1 MASDRWTWGRSCGA
15 PVCLALV
22 ALVVS
27 GCAGGKSD
35 VEGPSTVR
43 VQHVALALD
52 GYRDRGFL
60 AGTIEFPVVGRLVLL
75 QGPADSAWLGFA
87 ASMSPSALRFSKDG
101 DLYAARYQV
110 RLRAVAGSD
119 TVLSWDRREV
129 VRVDN
134 FPETVSREERVF
146 FQEFVTLPPGTYE
159 VDVALRELTSRREV
173 HQVFPVSWP
182 PAGDDG
188 SLLSNPQPVFHAV
201 AREAFEQSP
210 PMLVAPRAT
219 VSAGR
224 EPLLLVVED
233 GSGEAGP
240 LVVELLAEADSGVP
254 LWRDTVALLRT
265 EGGPAT
271 AIGPLPQRRVPPG
284 VVSLRVWRPDSRTVR
299 ETALLVTLD
308 DEWAFPDFASAAEHL
323 EYAVSRDTLN
333 MWLVAAP
340 ADRVRMW
347 EQFWDETDP
356 DPSTLPNEFLR
367 LYFDRMSIAN
377 DRYAEPGIPGWKTD
391 RGRAFVQ
398 LGAPDE
404 EIARRPKR
412 QGEFPEIEWVYDE
425 SVSFQVRLIFRD
437 SGGSG
442 VFSLDQRSRTALGD
456 AVRRLRS
463 IQKQER
469 DAAAATDNPVE
480 EPDS

>member
-1 MASDRWTWGRSCGA
+1 MASDGWTWGKTGGA
-15 PVCLALV
+15 SVCLALI
-22 ALVVS
+22 AIGCGS
-27 GCAGGKSD
+27 GNPD

-60 AGTIEFPVVGRLVLL
+60 AGTIEFPVVGRLILL

-87 ASMSPSALRFSKDG
+87 ASMSPAALRFSKDG
-101 DLYAARYQV
+101 DLYAAHYQV

-119 TVLSWDRREV
+119 TVVSWNRRET
-129 VRVDN
+129 VRVDD

-146 FQEFVTLPPGTYE
+146 FQQFVTLPPGSYD
-159 VDVALRELTSRREV
+159 VDVVLRELTSRREV
-173 HQVFPVSWP
+173 QQAFAVSWP
-182 PAGDDG
+182 PEGDGG
-188 SLLSNPQPVFHAV
+188 SRLSEPQPVFHAV
-201 AREAFEQSP
+201 SRTAFEQSP

-233 GSGEAGP
+233 GSGEPGQ
-240 LVVELLAEADSGVP
+240 LVVEVLAEADSGVP
-254 LWRDTVALLRT
+254 LWRDTVELRST

-284 VVSLRVWRPDSRTVR
+284 VVSLRVWRPDHETVR
-299 ETALLVTLD
+299 QTALLITLD

-323 EYAVSRDTLN
+323 EYAVSPDTLE
-333 MWLVAAP
+333 MWLLAAP
-340 ADRVRMW
+340 ADRARMW

-367 LYFDRMSIAN
+367 LFFDRMSIAN

-398 LGAPDE
+398 LGPPDQ
-404 EIARRPKR
+404 EIARRPQR
-412 QGEFPEIEWVYDE
+412 PGEFPEIEWLYDE
-425 SVSFQVRLIFRD
+425 SVSFHVRLIYQD

-442 VFSLDQRSRTALGD
+442 VYSLDRRSQTELAD

-463 IQKQER
+463 IQRQER
-469 DAAAATDNPVE
+469 DTAAASPSVE
-480 EPDS
+480 AGR

>member
-1 MASDRWTWGRSCGA
+1 MASDGWTWGKT
-15 PVCLALV
+15 
-22 ALVVS
+22 
-27 GCAGGKSD
+27 GCAFACLVLIAIGCGGGKPD

-87 ASMSPSALRFSKDG
+87 ASMSPAALRFSKDG
-101 DLYAARYQV
+101 DLYSARYQV
-110 RLRAVAGSD
+110 RLRAIAGSD
-119 TVLSWDRREV
+119 TVVSWNRRET
-129 VRVDN
+129 VRVDD

-146 FQEFVTLPPGTYE
+146 FQQFVTLPPGRYE

-173 HQVFPVSWP
+173 QQGFPVSWP
-182 PAGDDG
+182 PEGDDG
-188 SLLSNPQPVFHAV
+188 SRLSEPQPVFHAV

-224 EPLLLVVED
+224 EPLRLVVEG
-233 GSGEAGP
+233 GSGEAGQ

-254 LWRDTVALLRT
+254 LWRDTVELLRT
-265 EGGPAT
+265 EGGPST

-333 MWLVAAP
+333 MWLLAAP
-340 ADRVRMW
+340 ADRARMW
-347 EQFWDETDP
+347 EQFWDDTDP

-398 LGAPDE
+398 LGRPDQ
-404 EIARRPKR
+404 EIARRPRR
-412 QGEFPEIEWVYDE
+412 QGEFPEIEWLYDE
-425 SVSFQVRLIFRD
+425 SVSFHVRLIFQD
-437 SGGSG
+437 SGGDG
-442 VFSLDQRSRTALGD
+442 VYSLDQRSRTALAD

-469 DAAAATDNPVE
+469 DAAVATTPVE
-480 EPDS
+480 ESGS

>member
-1 MASDRWTWGRSCGA
+1 
-15 PVCLALV
+15 VCL

-27 GCAGGKSD
+27 GCGGGGPD
-35 VEGPSTVR
+35 VEGPSTIR

-119 TVLSWDRREV
+119 TVLSWNRRET
-129 VRVDN
+129 VRVDD

-173 HQVFPVSWP
+173 HRAFPVTWP
-182 PAGDDG
+182 PEGDDG
-188 SLLSNPQPVFHAV
+188 SFLSDPQPVFHAV
-201 AREAFEQSP
+201 AREAWEQSP
-210 PMLVAPRAT
+210 PMLLAPRAT

-224 EPLLLVVED
+224 EPLRLVVED
-233 GSGEAGP
+233 GSGRAGQ
-240 LVVELLAEADSGVP
+240 LVVELLAKADSGVP
-254 LWRDTVALLRT
+254 LWRDTVELLHT

-299 ETALLVTLD
+299 ETVLLVTLD

>member
-1 MASDRWTWGRSCGA
+1 MASDGWTWGKTGCAS
-15 PVCLALV
+15 VCLALL
-22 ALVVS
+22 AS
-27 GCAGGKSD
+27 GCGSGNQD

-60 AGTIEFPVVGRLVLL
+60 AGTIEFPVVGRLILL

-87 ASMSPSALRFSKDG
+87 ASMSPAALRFSKDG

-119 TVLSWDRREV
+119 TVVSWNRRET
-129 VRVDN
+129 VRVDD

-146 FQEFVTLPPGTYE
+146 FQQFVTLPPGSYE

-173 HQVFPVSWP
+173 QQAFAVSWP
-182 PAGDDG
+182 PEGNAGG
-188 SLLSNPQPVFHAV
+188 RLSDPQPVFHAV
-201 AREAFEQSP
+201 SREAFEQSP

-233 GSGEAGP
+233 GSGEPGL

-254 LWRDTVALLRT
+254 LWRDTVELRSA

-284 VVSLRVWRPDSRTVR
+284 VVSLRVWRPDHETVR

-308 DEWAFPDFASAAEHL
+308 DEWAVPDFASAAKHL

-333 MWLVAAP
+333 MWLLAAP
-340 ADRVRMW
+340 ADRARMW

-367 LYFDRMSIAN
+367 LYFDRMSSAN

-398 LGAPDE
+398 LGPPDQ
-404 EIARRPKR
+404 EIARRPQR
-412 QGEFPEIEWVYDE
+412 PGEFPEIEWLYDE
-425 SVSFQVRLIFRD
+425 SVSFPVRLIYQD

-442 VFSLDQRSRTALGD
+442 VYSLDRRSQTALAD

-463 IQKQER
+463 IQRQER
-469 DAAAATDNPVE
+469 DTSAASPPVE
-480 EPDS
+480 AGS

>member
-1 MASDRWTWGRSCGA
+1 LIAIGCG
-15 PVCLALV
+15 
-22 ALVVS
+22 S
-27 GCAGGKSD
+27 GNPD

-60 AGTIEFPVVGRLVLL
+60 AGTIEFPVVGRLILL

-87 ASMSPSALRFSKDG
+87 ASMSPAALRFSKDG
-101 DLYAARYQV
+101 DLYSARYQV
-110 RLRAVAGSD
+110 RLRAIAGSD
-119 TVLSWDRREV
+119 TVLSWNRRET
-129 VRVDN
+129 VRVDG

-146 FQEFVTLPPGTYE
+146 FQEFVTLPPGQYE

-173 HQVFPVSWP
+173 QQAFQVSWP
-182 PAGDDG
+182 PEGDDG
-188 SLLSNPQPVFHAV
+188 SRLSEPQPVFHAV

-224 EPLLLVVED
+224 EPLRLVVEG
-233 GSGEAGP
+233 GSGEAGQ

-254 LWRDTVALLRT
+254 LWRDTVELLRT
-265 EGGPAT
+265 EGGPST

-284 VVSLRVWRPDSRTVR
+284 VVSLRVWRPDSGTVR

-333 MWLVAAP
+333 MWLLAVP

-347 EQFWDETDP
+347 EQFWDDTDP

-398 LGAPDE
+398 LGPSDQ
-404 EIARRPKR
+404 EIARRPRR
-412 QGEFPEIEWVYDE
+412 QGEFPEIEWLYDE
-425 SVSFQVRLIFRD
+425 SVSFHVRLIFQD
-437 SGGSG
+437 SGGDG
-442 VFSLDQRSRTALGD
+442 VYSLDRRSRTALAD

-469 DAAAATDNPVE
+469 DAAMATTPVE
-480 EPDS
+480 ESGS

>member
-1 MASDRWTWGRSCGA
+1 MMSDGWTWGKRGCTS
-15 PVCLALV
+15 VCLALV
-22 ALVVS
+22 AS
-27 GCAGGKSD
+27 GCGSGNPD
-35 VEGPSTVR
+35 PGGPSTVR

-60 AGTIEFPVVGRLVLL
+60 AGTIEFPVVGRLILL

-87 ASMSPSALRFSKDG
+87 ASMSPAALRFAKDG

-110 RLRAVAGSD
+110 RLRAVVDSD
-119 TVLSWDRREV
+119 TVVSWNRRET
-129 VRVDN
+129 VRVDD

-146 FQEFVTLPPGTYE
+146 FQEFVTLPPGRYD
-159 VDVALRELTSRREV
+159 VGVALRELTSRREV
-173 HQVFPVSWP
+173 QQVFSVSWP
-182 PAGDDG
+182 PEGAEGTR
-188 SLLSNPQPVFHAV
+188 LSDPQPVFRAV
-201 AREAFEQSP
+201 SREAFEQPP

-233 GSGEAGP
+233 GSGEPGQ

-254 LWRDTVALLRT
+254 LWRDTVELRSA

-284 VVSLRVWRPDSRTVR
+284 VVSLRVWRPDHETIR

-323 EYAVSRDTLN
+323 EYAVSRDTLE
-333 MWLVAAP
+333 MWLLAAP
-340 ADRVRMW
+340 ADRARMW
-347 EQFWDETDP
+347 EQFWVETDP

-377 DRYAEPGIPGWKTD
+377 DRFAEPGIPGWRTD

-398 LGAPDE
+398 LGAPDQ
-404 EIARRPKR
+404 EIARRPQR
-412 QGEFPEIEWVYDE
+412 PGEFPEIEWLYDE
-425 SVSFQVRLIFRD
+425 SVSFHVRLIFHD

-442 VFSLDQRSRTALGD
+442 VYSLDQGSRTTLSD
-456 AVRRLRS
+456 AVRRLRTM
-463 IQKQER
+463 QKQER
-469 DAAAATDNPVE
+469 DSTVVNPAFE
-480 EPDS
+480 AGS